1 MAPGVIEGVCDNVG
15 VPDSVPVVVMLLVT
29 VLDLVFVRVPV
40 LEGVDV

>member
-1 MAPGVIEGVCDNVG
+1 MASGVIEGVCDTVG
-15 VPDSVPVVVMLLVT
+15 VPDGVPVVVTPLVT